1 VVGGSL
7 GAGIF
12 ADIVPD
18 AISRLDAPLRRRL
31 TVTQQ
36 CRAEQQT
43 ALRARYADMDVSAD
57 IRPFFDDMPVI
68 LANSH
73 LVISRAGASSV
84 AELAAAGRPALLVPF
99 AGAMDDH
106 QTMNANQLASVGGG
120 HCLAETGPDSRQAGR
135 ASFSH
140 AAGPG
145 APCHYGQGSTQSCR
159 RQRRRRHCRLGHRIG
174 RRGSMSELP
183 LSIGTLH
190 FTGIGGIGM
199 SGIAEILFELGYQ
212 VQGSDVSENAN
223 VRRLRDKGIPVTCG
237 QKAENIDDASIVVI
251 STAIKPDNPELLA
264 ARERFLPIVHRAEML
279 GELMRLRWSVAVAGT
294 HGKTTTTSLIAT
306 LLDSARIDPTV
317 INGGIITGWGSNAR
331 LGKGQWMVVEADESD
346 GSFSKLNPTVAVVT
360 NIDPEHLDHH
370 GTYEALEAAFF
381 NFVAAIPFYGF
392 ATLCIDHPS
401 VQRLMAGIKD
411 RRIITYGLSANADV
425 RAVNMRHEGPAM
437 LFDVMLSERTAGN
450 TGIISDLRF
459 PMLGEHNVQN
469 CLAAIAVALEMG
481 MTPDEIITAL
491 AGFGGVGRRFET
503 KGVSGGVTVIDDYGH
518 HPVEIRAALQAGR
531 MLCGT
536 NKLVAVVQPH
546 RYSRLADLF
555 DDFCA
560 CFNDADEVLVADVYA
575 AGEAPIDGI
584 DKNALVTGLRD
595 RGHRGPAPLESR
607 EDLAGEILQRTN
619 SGDLV
624 MCLGAGDITSWAAA
638 LADEMD
644 KLRGGAS

>member
-1 VVGGSL
+1 
-7 GAGIF
+7 
-12 ADIVPD
+12 
-18 AISRLDAPLRRRL
+18 
-31 TVTQQ
+31 
-36 CRAEQQT
+36 
-43 ALRARYADMDVSAD
+43 
-57 IRPFFDDMPVI
+57 
-68 LANSH
+68 
-73 LVISRAGASSV
+73 
-84 AELAAAGRPALLVPF
+84 
-99 AGAMDDH
+99 
-106 QTMNANQLASVGGG
+106 
-120 HCLAETGPDSRQAGR
+120 
-135 ASFSH
+135 
-140 AAGPG
+140 
-145 APCHYGQGSTQSCR
+145 
-159 RQRRRRHCRLGHRIG
+159 
-174 RRGSMSELP
+174 MSELP

-212 VQGSDVSENAN
+212 VQGSDVAENAN

-425 RAVNMRHEGPAM
+425 RAVNMRHKGSAM
-437 LFDVMLSERTAGN
+437 LFDVILSERTASN

-469 CLAAIAVALEMG
+469 CLAAIAVAMEMG
-481 MTPDEIITAL
+481 MTPDEVPTAL
-491 AGFGGVGRRFET
+491 AGFSGVGRRFET

-607 EDLAGEILQRTN
+607 EDLAREILQRTEN
-619 SGDLV
+619 GDLV

-638 LADEMD
+638 LANEMD
-644 KLRGGAS
+644 ILRGGAS

>member
-1 VVGGSL
+1 
-7 GAGIF
+7 
-12 ADIVPD
+12 
-18 AISRLDAPLRRRL
+18 
-31 TVTQQ
+31 
-36 CRAEQQT
+36 
-43 ALRARYADMDVSAD
+43 
-57 IRPFFDDMPVI
+57 
-68 LANSH
+68 
-73 LVISRAGASSV
+73 
-84 AELAAAGRPALLVPF
+84 
-99 AGAMDDH
+99 
-106 QTMNANQLASVGGG
+106 
-120 HCLAETGPDSRQAGR
+120 
-135 ASFSH
+135 
-140 AAGPG
+140 
-145 APCHYGQGSTQSCR
+145 
-159 RQRRRRHCRLGHRIG
+159 
-174 RRGSMSELP
+174 MSELP

-212 VQGSDVSENAN
+212 VQGSDVAENAN

-425 RAVNMRHEGPAM
+425 RAVNMRHEGSAM
-437 LFDVMLSERTAGN
+437 LFDVILSERTAGN

-469 CLAAIAVALEMG
+469 CLAAIAVAMEMG
-481 MTPDEIITAL
+481 MTPDEITTAL
-491 AGFGGVGRRFET
+491 ARFGGVGRRFET

-607 EDLAGEILQRTN
+607 EDLAREILQRTEN
-619 SGDLV
+619 GDLV

-638 LADEMD
+638 LANEMD
-644 KLRGGAS
+644 ILRGGAS